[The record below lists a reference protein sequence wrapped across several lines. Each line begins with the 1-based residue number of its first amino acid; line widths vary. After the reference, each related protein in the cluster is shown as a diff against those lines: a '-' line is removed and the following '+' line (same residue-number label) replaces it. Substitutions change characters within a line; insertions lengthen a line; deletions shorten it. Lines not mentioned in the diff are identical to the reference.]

1 MIARLEM
8 TPLKNHTAKQVPHTH
23 ARTHAR
29 THSCTHART
38 HSCTHARTHSE
49 GINKQQQNIA
59 LDNSLDHRILQ
70 VKYDNMET
78 VL

>member
-38 HSCTHARTHSE
+38 HSE
-49 GINKQQQNIA
+49 GINKQQQN
-59 LDNSLDHRILQ
+59 HRFGQQHRPLYFTDQI
-70 VKYDNMET
+70 
-78 VL
+78 